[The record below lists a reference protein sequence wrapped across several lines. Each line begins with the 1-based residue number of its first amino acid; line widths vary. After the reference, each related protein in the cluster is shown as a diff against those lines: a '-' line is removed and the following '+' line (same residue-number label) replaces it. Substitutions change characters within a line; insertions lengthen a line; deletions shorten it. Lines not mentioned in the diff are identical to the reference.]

1 MDTSEGWPHP
11 LAVGGVAHGGF
22 APTGIGSCLAIS
34 VSSEGSGPAEADPN
48 PDQWGRRAHSLR
60 AGPIRPRLKLAG
72 RTEVGPPSSAA
83 IGLLVAL
90 FLANLERGAM
100 GPPAACP
107 QPSLRLVRWARRRDC
122 QHCVPTV
129 AGAWQ
134 PSSKEPKKDGSF
146 S

>member
-1 MDTSEGWPHP
+1 VAWPTAASPQRASEVAWLSRSAARVPVRLRP
-11 LAVGGVAHGGF
+11 IRIPISGGVGLTLYERVRSGLDSSSPGG
-22 APTGIGSCLAIS
+22 
-34 VSSEGSGPAEADPN
+34 
-48 PDQWGRRAHSLR
+48 
-60 AGPIRPRLKLAG
+60 
-72 RTEVGPPSSAA
+72 TEVGPPSSAA